1 MDIIRS
7 FLFERMYRA
16 PSVLQMREKV
26 TNIIKE
32 LFAAYTNYP
41 NLMPRKWQKDLISVY
56 SDADIVSLVCD
67 YIAGMTDRFA
77 ISQYEKILGKS
88 IKIS

>member
-1 MDIIRS
+1 
-7 FLFERMYRA
+7 
-16 PSVLQMREKV
+16 
-26 TNIIKE
+26 
-32 LFAAYTNYP
+32 
-41 NLMPRKWQKDLISVY
+41 MPRKWQKELISVY

-77 ISQYEKILGKS
+77 ISQYEKILGKP